1 MPMGDLLSKILDNIE
16 TINEL
21 LVKKTDII
29 DGLDEKQKLEPGE
42 LNRMYKKLQNDG
54 ETMQV
59 VIDNL
64 WALVKSERQ
73 KLWIQS
79 VMEVK

>member
-1 MPMGDLLSKILDNIE
+1 MEDVLSKILDKIE
-16 TINEL
+16 TIDDL
-21 LVKKTDII
+21 L
-29 DGLDEKQKLEPGE
+29 E
-42 LNRMYKKLQNDG
+42 RNDG
-54 ETMQV
+54 DTMQV

-64 WALVKSERQ
+64 WALVESEKE

>member
-1 MPMGDLLSKILDNIE
+1 MKDVLSKILDNLE
-16 TINEL
+16 TINDL

-29 DGLDEKQKLEPGE
+29 DGLDEKQKLKPGE

-64 WALVKSERQ
+64 WEYVISEQR
-73 KLWIQS
+73 KLWLES
-79 VMEVK
+79 VREVK

>member
-1 MPMGDLLSKILDNIE
+1 MEDVLSKILDNIE
-16 TINEL
+16 TIDDL
-21 LVKKTDII
+21 LDKKTTII
-29 DGLDEKQKLEPGE
+29 DGLDEKQKLKPGE

-54 ETMQV
+54 QTMQV

-64 WALVKSERQ
+64 WALVKSE
-73 KLWIQS
+73 KENLWLQS